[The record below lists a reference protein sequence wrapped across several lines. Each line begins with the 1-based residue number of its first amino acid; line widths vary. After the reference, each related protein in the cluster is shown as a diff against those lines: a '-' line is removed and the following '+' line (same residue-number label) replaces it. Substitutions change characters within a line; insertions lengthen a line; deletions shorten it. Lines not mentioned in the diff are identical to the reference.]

1 MMKTV
6 SAIEA
11 MANASDAFSEAD
23 DELLRIGDM
32 AKEFDVSLRTLRF
45 YEDTDEIE

>member
-11 MANASDAFSEAD
+11 MANASDAFAEPKD
-23 DELLRIGDM
+23 DYVRN
-32 AKEFDVSLRTLRF
+32 R
-45 YEDTDEIE
+45 